1 MEFLALPL
9 PEMIVSLEA
18 QYRWEDALRCLR
30 IWLQKDLDAAL
41 RRRLEYEIFRI
52 ARLQKSYVHDE
63 KTAYSMLEEAI
74 VDFSKEEFDRL
85 VR

>member
-52 ARLQKSYVHDE
+52 ARL
-63 KTAYSMLEEAI
+63 
-74 VDFSKEEFDRL
+74 
-85 VR
+85 

>member
-30 IWLQKDLDAAL
+30 MASKRPGRRAQKASGVRDLPN
-41 RRRLEYEIFRI
+41 REIAKVVCSR
-52 ARLQKSYVHDE
+52 
-63 KTAYSMLEEAI
+63 
-74 VDFSKEEFDRL
+74 
-85 VR
+85 